1 MSGLTLQK
9 FDYLN
14 RVVNAG
20 VVSVVRG
27 ATKEVAYK
35 TAEACILGGVKAIEV
50 TFTAP
55 HADQIIGELSEKYQ
69 NDSEVVIGAGTVLD
83 PATARIAIIAGAQ
96 FIVSA
101 TFNSEVAKVCNLY
114 AIPYVPGCMTPND
127 VQNALSYGADVI
139 KLFPGSVVG
148 QGMVSALHGPF
159 PQANLMITGGV
170 NLENMKDWFAK
181 GAAVLGAGS
190 NLTGAA
196 SKGDFEAVTEMA
208 KKYRAEINQIQS
220 K

>member
-1 MSGLTLQK
+1 MRSLTLQK
-9 FDYLN
+9 VDYLN

-27 ATKEVAYK
+27 TTKEVAYK
-35 TAEACILGGVKAIEV
+35 TAESCILGGVKAIEV

-55 HADQIIGELSEKYQ
+55 HADKIISELSEKYQ

-83 PATARIAIIAGAQ
+83 LATARIAIISGAQ

-101 TFNSEVAKVCNLY
+101 TFNEEVAKVCNLY

-127 VQNALSYGADVI
+127 VQTALSYGADLI

-148 QGMVSALHGPF
+148 LGMLSALSGPF

-170 NLENMKDWFAK
+170 KLENMKEWFAK
-181 GAAVLGAGS
+181 GATVLGAGS

-196 SKGDFEAVTEMA
+196 SEEDFVAVTEMA
-208 KKYRAEINQIQS
+208 KKYRAEINRI
-220 K
+220 KAK

>member
-1 MSGLTLQK
+1 MTLQK
-9 FDYLN
+9 FEYLN

-27 ATKEVAYK
+27 STKEEAYK
-35 TAEACILGGVKAIEV
+35 TAEACIQGGVKAIEL

-55 HADQIIGELSEKYQ
+55 HADQIIGELTEKYQ
-69 NDSEVVIGAGTVLD
+69 SDSEVVIGAGTVLD

-96 FIVSA
+96 FIVSPS
-101 TFNSEVAKVCNLY
+101 FNSDVAKLCNLY

-127 VQNALSYGADVI
+127 VQDALSYGADVI
-139 KLFPGSVVG
+139 KVFPGSVVG

-170 NLENMKDWFAK
+170 NLENMQEWFDK
-181 GAAVLGAGS
+181 GATVLGAGS

-196 SKGDFEAVTEMA
+196 SDGDYGTVTENA
-208 KKYRAEINQIQS
+208 KKYRAEIKRI
-220 K
+220 KG

>member
-1 MSGLTLQK
+1 MQK

-14 RVVNAG
+14 RVVDAG

-27 ATKEVAYK
+27 ATKEEAYK
-35 TAEACILGGVKAIEV
+35 TAEACIAGGVKAIEL

-55 HADQIIGELSEKYQ
+55 HADQIIGELTEKYAD
-69 NDSEVVIGAGTVLD
+69 DSEVVIGAGTVLD

-96 FIVSA
+96 FIVSPA
-101 TFNSEVAKVCNLY
+101 FSADVAKLCNLY
-114 AIPYVPGCMTPND
+114 SIPYVPGCMTPND
-127 VQNALSYGADVI
+127 VQDALSYGADVI
-139 KLFPGSVVG
+139 KVFPGSVVG

-196 SKGDFEAVTEMA
+196 SKGDFATVTENA
-208 KKYRAEINQIQS
+208 KKYRAEINQI
-220 K
+220 KG

>member
-1 MSGLTLQK
+1 MLPKYETLNK
-9 FDYLN
+9 VIN
-14 RVVNAG
+14 SG

-27 ATKEVAYK
+27 ATKDEAYK
-35 TAEACILGGVKAIEV
+35 TAEACIEGGIKAIEV

-55 HADQIIGELSEKYQ
+55 HADEIIAELLEQYRD
-69 NDSEVVIGAGTVLD
+69 DSEVVIGAGTVLD
-83 PATARIAIIAGAQ
+83 PETARIAIIAGAQ

-101 TFNSEVAKVCNLY
+101 SFNKEVAKICNLY
-114 AIPYVPGCMTPND
+114 TIPYTPGCMTPND
-127 VQNALSYGADVI
+127 IQSALTYGADLI

-148 QGMVSALHGPF
+148 QGAVSAIHGPF

-170 NLENMKDWFAK
+170 NLENMHEWFEK
-181 GAAVLGAGS
+181 GATVLGAGS

-196 SKGDFEAVTEMA
+196 QKGDFASVITQA
-208 KKYRAEINQIQS
+208 KKYREELERINAN

>member
-1 MSGLTLQK
+1 MLQK
-9 FDYLN
+9 YETLN
-14 RVVNAG
+14 KVINSG

-27 ATKEVAYK
+27 ATKEEAFK
-35 TAEACILGGVKAIEV
+35 TAEACIEGGVKAIEV

-55 HADQIIGELSEKYQ
+55 HADEIIAELLEQYK
-69 NDSEVVIGAGTVLD
+69 NDPEVVIGAGTVLD

-101 TFNSEVAKVCNLY
+101 SFNKDVAKMCNLY
-114 AIPYVPGCMTPND
+114 TIPYTPGCMTPND
-127 VQNALSYGADVI
+127 IQSALTYGADLI

-148 QGMVSALHGPF
+148 QGAVSAIHGPF
-159 PQANLMITGGV
+159 PQASLMITGGV
-170 NLENMKDWFAK
+170 NLENMHEWFEK
-181 GAAVLGAGS
+181 GATVLGAGS

-196 SKGDFEAVTEMA
+196 KKGDFAAVTAQA
-208 KKYRAEINQIQS
+208 KKYREELNRINAT

>member
-1 MSGLTLQK
+1 MTLQK
-9 FDYLN
+9 LEYLN
-14 RVVNAG
+14 KVVNSG

-27 ATKEVAYK
+27 ATKDEAYK
-35 TAEACILGGVKAIEV
+35 TAEACIEGGVKAIEL

-55 HADQIIGELSEKYQ
+55 HADQIIGELTEKYH

-83 PATARIAIIAGAQ
+83 QATARIAIIAGAQ
-96 FIVSA
+96 FIVSPS
-101 TFNSEVAKVCNLY
+101 FNSEVAKLCNLY

-127 VQNALSYGADVI
+127 VQDALSYGADVI
-139 KLFPGSVVG
+139 KVFPGSVVG

-159 PQANLMITGGV
+159 PQANFMITGGV
-170 NLENMKDWFAK
+170 NLENMQEWFAK

-196 SKGDFEAVTEMA
+196 SDGDYDTVIKNAQ
-208 KKYRAEINQIQS
+208 KYRAEIRRI
-220 K
+220 KG

>member
-1 MSGLTLQK
+1 MQK

-14 RVVNAG
+14 RVVDAG

-27 ATKEVAYK
+27 ATKEEAYK
-35 TAEACILGGVKAIEV
+35 TAEACIAGGVKAIEL

-55 HADQIIGELSEKYQ
+55 HADQIIGELTEKYVD
-69 NDSEVVIGAGTVLD
+69 DSEVVIGAGTVLD

-96 FIVSA
+96 FIVSPA
-101 TFNSEVAKVCNLY
+101 FSADVAKLCNLY
-114 AIPYVPGCMTPND
+114 SIPYVPGCMTPND
-127 VQNALSYGADVI
+127 VQDALSYGEDVI
-139 KLFPGSVVG
+139 KVFPGSVVG

-196 SKGDFEAVTEMA
+196 SKGDFATVTENA
-208 KKYRAEINQIQS
+208 KKYRAEINRI
-220 K
+220 KG

>member
-1 MSGLTLQK
+1 MLPKYETLNK
-9 FDYLN
+9 VIN
-14 RVVNAG
+14 SG

-27 ATKEVAYK
+27 ATKDEAYK
-35 TAEACILGGVKAIEV
+35 TAEACIEGGIKAIEV

-55 HADQIIGELSEKYQ
+55 HADEIIAELLEQYRD
-69 NDSEVVIGAGTVLD
+69 DSEVVIGAGTVLD
-83 PATARIAIIAGAQ
+83 PETARIAIIAGAQ

-101 TFNSEVAKVCNLY
+101 SFNKEVAKICNLY
-114 AIPYVPGCMTPND
+114 TIPYTPGCMTPND
-127 VQNALSYGADVI
+127 IQSALTYGADLI

-148 QGMVSALHGPF
+148 QGAVSAIHGPF

-170 NLENMKDWFAK
+170 NLENMHEWFEK
-181 GAAVLGAGS
+181 GATVLGAGS

-196 SKGDFEAVTEMA
+196 KKGDFASVITQA
-208 KKYRAEINQIQS
+208 KKYREELERINAN

>member
-1 MSGLTLQK
+1 MTLQK
-9 FDYLN
+9 LEYLN
-14 RVVNAG
+14 KVVDAG

-27 ATKEVAYK
+27 ATKEEAYK
-35 TAEACILGGVKAIEV
+35 TAEACISGGVKAIEL

-55 HADQIIGELSEKYQ
+55 HADQIIGELTEKYQ

-83 PATARIAIIAGAQ
+83 QSTARIAIIAGAQ
-96 FIVSA
+96 FIVSPS
-101 TFNSEVAKVCNLY
+101 FNSEVAKLCNLY

-139 KLFPGSVVG
+139 KVFPGSVVG

-170 NLENMKDWFAK
+170 SLENMQEWFAK

-196 SKGDFEAVTEMA
+196 SDGDYDTVIKNAQ
-208 KKYRAEINQIQS
+208 KYRAEIRRI
-220 K
+220 KG

>member
-1 MSGLTLQK
+1 MLPKYETLNK
-9 FDYLN
+9 VIN
-14 RVVNAG
+14 SG

-27 ATKEVAYK
+27 ATKDEAYK
-35 TAEACILGGVKAIEV
+35 TAEACIEGGIKAIEV

-55 HADQIIGELSEKYQ
+55 HADEIIAELLEQYRD
-69 NDSEVVIGAGTVLD
+69 DSEVVIGAGTVID
-83 PATARIAIIAGAQ
+83 PETARIAIIAGAQ

-101 TFNSEVAKVCNLY
+101 SFNKEVAKICNLY
-114 AIPYVPGCMTPND
+114 TIPYTPGCMTPND
-127 VQNALSYGADVI
+127 IQSALTYGADLI

-148 QGMVSALHGPF
+148 QGAVSAIHGPF

-170 NLENMKDWFAK
+170 NLENMHEWFEK
-181 GAAVLGAGS
+181 GATVLGAGS

-196 SKGDFEAVTEMA
+196 KKGDFASVITQA
-208 KKYRAEINQIQS
+208 KKYREELERINAN

>member
-1 MSGLTLQK
+1 MTLQK
-9 FDYLN
+9 FEYLN

-27 ATKEVAYK
+27 STKEEAYK
-35 TAEACILGGVKAIEV
+35 TAEACIQGGVKAIEL

-55 HADQIIGELSEKYQ
+55 HADRIIGELTEKYQ
-69 NDSEVVIGAGTVLD
+69 SDSEVVIGAGTVLD

-96 FIVSA
+96 FIVSPS
-101 TFNSEVAKVCNLY
+101 FNSDVAKLCNLY

-127 VQNALSYGADVI
+127 VQDALSYGADVI
-139 KLFPGSVVG
+139 KVFPGSVVG

-170 NLENMKDWFAK
+170 NLENMQEWFDK
-181 GAAVLGAGS
+181 GATVLGAGS

-196 SKGDFEAVTEMA
+196 SDGDYVTVTENA
-208 KKYRAEINQIQS
+208 KKYRAEIKRI
-220 K
+220 KG

>member
-1 MSGLTLQK
+1 MTLQK

-14 RVVNAG
+14 RVVDAG

-27 ATKEVAYK
+27 ATKEEAYK
-35 TAEACILGGVKAIEV
+35 TAEACIAGGVKAIEL

-55 HADQIIGELSEKYQ
+55 HADQIIGELTEKYVD
-69 NDSEVVIGAGTVLD
+69 DSEVVIGAGTVLD

-96 FIVSA
+96 FIVSPA
-101 TFNSEVAKVCNLY
+101 FSADVAKLCNLY
-114 AIPYVPGCMTPND
+114 SIPYVPGCMTPND
-127 VQNALSYGADVI
+127 VQDALSYGADVI
-139 KLFPGSVVG
+139 KVFPGSVVG

-196 SKGDFEAVTEMA
+196 SKGDFATVTENA
-208 KKYRAEINQIQS
+208 KKYRAEINRI
-220 K
+220 KG

>member
-1 MSGLTLQK
+1 MTLQK
-9 FDYLN
+9 FEYLN

-27 ATKEVAYK
+27 STKEEAYK
-35 TAEACILGGVKAIEV
+35 TAEACIQGGVKAIEL

-55 HADQIIGELSEKYQ
+55 HADQIIGELTEKYQ
-69 NDSEVVIGAGTVLD
+69 SDSEVVIGAGTVLD

-96 FIVSA
+96 FIVSPS
-101 TFNSEVAKVCNLY
+101 FNSDVAKLCNLY

-127 VQNALSYGADVI
+127 VQDALSYGADVI
-139 KLFPGSVVG
+139 KVFPGSVVG

-170 NLENMKDWFAK
+170 NLENMQEWFDK
-181 GAAVLGAGS
+181 GATVLGAGS

-196 SKGDFEAVTEMA
+196 SDGDYVTVTENA
-208 KKYRAEINQIQS
+208 KKYRAEIKRI
-220 K
+220 KG